1 MILKRKA
8 ASGGSERSRAGA
20 GRHGRE
26 GREDDRKKKMKGILI
41 HKF

>member
-8 ASGGSERSRAGA
+8 ASGGSEHSRAGA